1 MIIWQTYYNAD
12 MTEGRGPMIPSY
24 AFLHREHAA
33 AYIDAQEGVMGCRAK
48 WSEQEYGDW
57 RMKKLKF
64 LSAIARRVSNEKKNS
79 RTKHLTNSLKKKRR
93 LWVFFDHL
101 TFPSSSA
108 SIHTLER

>member
-1 MIIWQTYYNAD
+1 

-57 RMKKLKF
+57 RMKKIEVLEHDYMESEQRK
-64 LSAIARRVSNEKKNS
+64 EKVKRQALN
-79 RTKHLTNSLKKKRR
+79 KLTQEEKEILG
-93 LWVFFDHL
+93 LL
-101 TFPSSSA
+101 
-108 SIHTLER
+108 

>member
-1 MIIWQTYYNAD
+1 MPYNNLTNATNTMIIWQTYYNAD

-57 RMKKLKF
+57 RMKKIEVLEHDYMESEQRK
-64 LSAIARRVSNEKKNS
+64 EKVKRQALN
-79 RTKHLTNSLKKKRR
+79 KLTQEEKEILG
-93 LWVFFDHL
+93 LL
-101 TFPSSSA
+101 
-108 SIHTLER
+108 

>member
-1 MIIWQTYYNAD
+1 MLYNNLTNATNTMIIWQTYYNAD

-57 RMKKLKF
+57 RMKKIEVLEHDYMESEQRK
-64 LSAIARRVSNEKKNS
+64 EKVKRQALN
-79 RTKHLTNSLKKKRR
+79 KLTQEEKEILG
-93 LWVFFDHL
+93 LL
-101 TFPSSSA
+101 
-108 SIHTLER
+108 

>member
-57 RMKKLKF
+57 RMKKIEVLECNCEESEQRKKELKNQA
-64 LSAIARRVSNEKKNS
+64 LNKLTQEEKEI
-79 RTKHLTNSLKKKRR
+79 LGL
-93 LWVFFDHL
+93 L
-101 TFPSSSA
+101 
-108 SIHTLER
+108 